1 MTNDQTILLER
12 ARALSRREAPPAGET
27 LDLLFFSIGE
37 ERFALEARFVLEHS
51 RIADLAPLP
60 GAPEPFVGI
69 VPWRGEP
76 LAAIDIRRLFGGVL
90 RGISDFPRMIVIG
103 ETEAE
108 VAILV
113 ETADEIAIVTR
124 ASLASTVHDF
134 GIGATSDA
142 RLVLDARALL
152 NDSRL
157 ILDWEGD

>member
-1 MTNDQTILLER
+1 
-12 ARALSRREAPPAGET
+12 
-27 LDLLFFSIGE
+27 
-37 ERFALEARFVLEHS
+37 
-51 RIADLAPLP
+51 
-60 GAPEPFVGI
+60 
-69 VPWRGEP
+69 
-76 LAAIDIRRLFGGVL
+76 
-90 RGISDFPRMIVIG
+90 MIVIG